1 MRKNPYLI
9 NILLALLMTAAV
21 LGILI
26 ARLVLPMVILPAWN
40 IPNLIIL
47 CVLALVIGE
56 YLGSEARGCW
66 VLSALLAGLTIA
78 LLPFAAGLIPAGDAL
93 KLLVSGILV
102 FMGCER
108 MFTSI
113 MDRLH
118 SGPAGKLAPVSA
130 GLTMCLMGQIFCG
143 MFL

>member
-9 NILLALLMTAAV
+9 NILLAVLMTAV
-21 LGILI
+21 VVGILI
-26 ARLVLPMVILPAWN
+26 ARLILPMVILPAWN

-47 CVLALVIGE
+47 CVLALVAGE
-56 YLGSEARGCW
+56 YLGSEDWGSW
-66 VLSALLAGLTIA
+66 ILSALLAGLTLA
-78 LLPFAAGLIPAGDAL
+78 LLPFAAGLVSAEGFW
-93 KLLVSGILV
+93 KLLLCGILV

-108 MFTSI
+108 MFVSI

-130 GLTMCLMGQIFCG
+130 GLTMCLLGQIFCG
-143 MFL
+143 IFL